1 MRVVK
6 NGFSLVELIVAVTV
20 ILVLTGVGVT
30 TFSGLVRSRKMIT
43 VRNELVSWLNLARN
57 LAITG
62 QLPDKSLGLSYI
74 KINIGSGNITASGM
88 RDSSDGT
95 TFFSQV
101 IDPNKGIGVS
111 VVGLAG
117 GSQAFGFSKG
127 NGKLTDVVGNLI
139 GQTITLVLSGG
150 VSDSVV
156 ISDLGII
163 NEN

>member
-30 TFSGLVRSRKMIT
+30 TFSGLAQSRKMIT

-74 KINIGSGNITASGM
+74 KVSIGNGNITASGM
-88 RDSSDGT
+88 RNSSDGT

-111 VVGLAG
+111 VVGLG
-117 GSQAFGFSKG
+117 GSQSFGFSKG
-127 NGKLTDVVGNLI
+127 NGKLTNAVGNLI

-150 VSDSVV
+150 VSDSVI